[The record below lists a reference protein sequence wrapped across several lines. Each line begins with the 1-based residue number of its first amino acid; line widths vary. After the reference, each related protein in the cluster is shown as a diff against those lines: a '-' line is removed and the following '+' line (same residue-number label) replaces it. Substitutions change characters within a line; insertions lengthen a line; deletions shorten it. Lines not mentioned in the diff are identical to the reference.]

1 MAYSTINKST
11 DYFNNVLYTG
21 NASARTITTDMQP
34 DMVWTKARNAAH
46 HGIITDATTGAG
58 KRLRTSVTNAQDTNG
73 SSVASFISTGYT
85 LTDNATINGNG
96 ETNVS
101 WSWKGGGGQGSSN
114 TDGTINTTYTSA
126 NTTSGF
132 SISQYT
138 GTGSAATIG
147 HGLGAIP
154 KMIIVKRI
162 DSTSQ
167 WSVYHESVGNTKHVI
182 LNSTAVQVTSS
193 AYWNDTSPTASVFSI
208 GSGTD
213 VNASGGTYVAYCWAQ
228 KTGFSA
234 FGKYLG
240 NYQDNGPFV
249 YTGIKPKFILIRQYN
264 DTGQWRLYDTKR
276 EIHGQGDLLKYLAAE
291 SSATEV
297 TTTDGGLDILSNG
310 FKIRSSG
317 GNHDLNGNQ
326 DPYLYMAF
334 GQTLVSSNNVPTTA
348 R

>member
-21 NASARTITTDMQP
+21 NASARTITTGMQP

-85 LTDNATINGNG
+85 LTDNATINGNT

-154 KMIIVKRI
+154 KMIIVKRL

-182 LNSTAVQVTSS
+182 LNSTAAQVTSTN
-193 AYWNDTSPTASVFSI
+193 YWNDTSPTASVFSI
-208 GSGTD
+208 GAGTD

-234 FGKYLG
+234 FGKYFG
-240 NYQDNGPFV
+240 NYVDNGPFV
-249 YTGIKPKFILIRQYN
+249 YTGMKPKFILIRQYN
-264 DTGQWRLYDTKR
+264 DTGQWRIYDTLR
-276 EIHGQGDLLKYLAAE
+276 ESYGQKDLLKYLASE
-291 SSATEV
+291 STAAEV